1 MKIISD
7 FLSLKDTSIH
17 QMTLARGIP
26 MERLVTFLR
35 QLVVPLVGGR
45 GSEYLAGSAVQ
56 EAWGVVQEADI
67 CKEEV
72 AAVVARLS
80 RVKVQAARFRAR

>member
-1 MKIISD
+1 
-7 FLSLKDTSIH
+7 
-17 QMTLARGIP
+17 MTLARGIS

-35 QLVVPLVGGR
+35 QLVVPLVGGKE
-45 GSEYLAGSAVQ
+45 SEYLAGGAVQ
-56 EAWGVVQEADI
+56 EAEGFVQEAGGVAQEEDI
-67 CKEEV
+67 CKEV

>member
-1 MKIISD
+1 M
-7 FLSLKDTSIH
+7 
-17 QMTLARGIP
+17 
-26 MERLVTFLR
+26 TFLR
-35 QLVVPLVGGR
+35 QLVVPLVGGKE
-45 GSEYLAGSAVQ
+45 SEYLAGGA
-56 EAWGVVQEADI
+56 VQEADI

>member
-1 MKIISD
+1 
-7 FLSLKDTSIH
+7 
-17 QMTLARGIP
+17 
-26 MERLVTFLR
+26 MERLETFLR
-35 QLVVPLVGGR
+35 QLVAPLVGGKE
-45 GSEYLAGSAVQ
+45 SEYLAGGAVQ
-56 EAWGVVQEADI
+56 EAGGVAQDVDI